1 MTIRPLSSRV
11 IFVAPRNMTRQG
23 ESRPFP
29 PTFSHWAPLWNRGRT
44 MSIQNSEKFVAF
56 TKTYVEALMSGTTVS
71 QSREAHSVLTI
82 SGLPNEL
89 YTVVRRKLRRCGAS
103 GLERMLDPLDAR
115 RGAVRVP
122 HHDDVEAHRQLRQ
135 LRTLLQERSRGACDA
150 LLFAPVDARRRAA
163 VGAARTGAHLGD
175 HQHAGAAR
183 DEVEL
188 AEPAQVVALQDLE
201 AARAQE
207 FGSQLLGASSALLS
221 SGEHRT
227 GQLMSGVIS
236 QSRPRRRQQPQL
248 AVVQLRP
255 VHLAAHAPLGID
267 ACAARWTGRSCTTAS
282 CGCCRRR
289 GRDCDITPDI
299 S

>member
-115 RGAVRVP
+115 RGAVRIP

-135 LRTLLQERSRGACDA
+135 LRTLLQRLRQAERIEAEGEQPAA
-150 LLFAPVDARRRAA
+150 LRAA
-163 VGAARTGAHLGD
+163 AGPRLAGGGVHRIRQIPSQHPRHVRKHQAIELLVGAHVRLEGVRGRVGGNV
-175 HQHAGAAR
+175 AGVMKA
-183 DEVEL
+183 
-188 AEPAQVVALQDLE
+188 
-201 AARAQE
+201 
-207 FGSQLLGASSALLS
+207 
-221 SGEHRT
+221 
-227 GQLMSGVIS
+227 
-236 QSRPRRRQQPQL
+236 
-248 AVVQLRP
+248 QLRP
-255 VHLAAHAPLGID
+255 QQPL
-267 ACAARWTGRSCTTAS
+267 
-282 CGCCRRR
+282 
-289 GRDCDITPDI
+289 
-299 S
+299 

>member
-1 MTIRPLSSRV
+1 MTIRPLSSKV

-103 GLERMLDPLDAR
+103 GLERVLNPLDAR
-115 RGAVRVP
+115 RGAVRIP
-122 HHDDVEAHRQLRQ
+122 HHDDVESHRQLRQ
-135 LRTLLQERSRGACDA
+135 LRTLLQELARGAGDA
-150 LLFAPVDARRRAA
+150 PLFAPVDARRRAA
-163 VGAARTGAHLGD
+163 IRGARAGAHLGD
-175 HQHAGAAR
+175 HQHARAAR
-183 DEVEL
+183 DEIEL

-207 FGSQLLGASSALLS
+207 FGGQLLGAASALLS
-221 SGEHRT
+221 SGEHR
-227 GQLMSGVIS
+227 
-236 QSRPRRRQQPQL
+236 
-248 AVVQLRP
+248 P
-255 VHLAAHAPLGID
+255 VLEITAPAPAGG
-267 ACAARWTGRSCTTAS
+267 AARRCATAPS
-282 CGCCRRR
+282 PSR
-289 GRDCDITPDI
+289 GARAARDRC
-299 S
+299 